1 MAGHSKWK
9 TIKHKK
15 AATDAKRGA
24 KFTKLI
30 KEITIA
36 ARTGGGDP
44 SGNPRL
50 RLLLE
55 KAREINMPIEN
66 STRAIKR
73 GTGELPGIQYESIT
87 YEGYGPHGV
96 AVLVDVLT
104 DNKNKAV
111 AELRHAFSKNGGTLA
126 EVGAVSWMFEKKGEV
141 RAEAG
146 AIGEEELLEKLIEY
160 DIDNIS
166 LDEGVFTIH
175 CPVAELETVRQAIED
190 MGLKVESAEL
200 EWRPKTPIDL
210 GEEETEKVFEFLGAI
225 EDLDDVQNCYT
236 NLS

>member
-1 MAGHSKWK
+1 
-9 TIKHKK
+9 
-15 AATDAKRGA
+15 
-24 KFTKLI
+24 
-30 KEITIA
+30 
-36 ARTGGGDP
+36 
-44 SGNPRL
+44 
-50 RLLLE
+50 
-55 KAREINMPIEN
+55 
-66 STRAIKR
+66 
-73 GTGELPGIQYESIT
+73 
-87 YEGYGPHGV
+87 
-96 AVLVDVLT
+96 
-104 DNKNKAV
+104 
-111 AELRHAFSKNGGTLA
+111 
-126 EVGAVSWMFEKKGEV
+126 MFEKKGEV